1 MNLNEFSKNRII
13 NKIVVQIV
21 DGTKLI
27 TIYNGESWTTKID
40 IDESVE
46 IIGQDKRFSYMLK
59 LFFWS
64 FYLFIFNFL
73 VAH

>member
-27 TIYNGESWTTKID
+27 TIYNGES
-40 IDESVE
+40 
-46 IIGQDKRFSYMLK
+46 
-59 LFFWS
+59 
-64 FYLFIFNFL
+64 
-73 VAH
+73 